1 MKCYFVILKYNLYNT
16 KHSSRLRRPDTVEK
30 ITSLFTR
37 GEKNPDDQHN
47 LIYLSIYRYALHRY
61 TQIELEID
69 RQVSVAILVRKMQ
82 MKILV
87 HYLATLA
94 ASLIHL
100 IDIY

>member
-1 MKCYFVILKYNLYNT
+1 MKKLQVFLQEE
-16 KHSSRLRRPDTVEK
+16 R
-30 ITSLFTR
+30 
-37 GEKNPDDQHN
+37 KNPNDQHN

-100 IDIY
+100 IDIYWAILNTVYSGAIIAKI